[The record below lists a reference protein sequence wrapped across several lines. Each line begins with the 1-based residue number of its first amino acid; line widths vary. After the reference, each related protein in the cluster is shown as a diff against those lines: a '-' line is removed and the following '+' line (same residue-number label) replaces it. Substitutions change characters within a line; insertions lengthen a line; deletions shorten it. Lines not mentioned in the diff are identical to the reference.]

1 MNVKLLATKIVQ
13 SLCKDGLRATLRKCL
28 SHLEYD
34 HSSKDDF
41 DLRNGTDTG
50 GIEPLWKFDI
60 RSPNARFGASYQVT
74 QEQDINHALDFLHED
89 LQTFTFIDLGCGK
102 GRTLLVASDLG
113 FKQVIGVEFAS
124 ELVDIARFNLEKRRI
139 VNAIVLHADAADF
152 QFPDSDTVIYLY
164 NPFSQ
169 EILQKVIANLRK
181 QYSKKL
187 YIIYKVP
194 QYAEVLDTSGF
205 LRRLGQ
211 PPTARDIQIWS
222 VAH

>member
-1 MNVKLLATKIVQ
+1 MDVKLLATKIVQ
-13 SLCKDGLRATLRKCL
+13 SLSKDGLRATLRKCL

-34 HSSKDDF
+34 HSSTDDF
-41 DLRNGTDTG
+41 DLINGTDTG
-50 GIEPLWKFDI
+50 GIEPIWKFDI
-60 RSPNARFGASYQVT
+60 CSPNARFGASYQVT

-89 LQTFTFIDLGCGK
+89 LQKFTFIDLGCGK
-102 GRTLLVASDLG
+102 GRTLLVASNLG
-113 FKQVIGVEFAS
+113 FKQVVGVEFVS
-124 ELVDIARFNLEKRRI
+124 ELVDIARVNLEKRQI

-164 NPFSQ
+164 NPFSE
-169 EILQKVIANLRK
+169 EILRKVVANLQK
-181 QYSKKL
+181 HDSKKL